1 MKDELDWSMS
11 LLVCKGDTMWAPIP
25 YHIKS
30 IKEEVE
36 VGEEVQVEENAEVW
50 SEVPDEKDVDVG
62 KDLSD
67 DGLDVTQMENKMV
80 DEPDDRQMTFDS
92 WG

>member
-1 MKDELDWSMS
+1 MLE
-11 LLVCKGDTMWAPIP
+11 
-25 YHIKS
+25 S

-36 VGEEVQVEENAEVW
+36 VGEEVQVEKNAEVW

-67 DGLDVTQMENKMV
+67 DGLDVTHMENKMV